1 MATPCITVT
10 LHAYIC
16 ADDVGMMATGRV
28 LAARILQATYGPPQ
42 TYGPPYGGSARNR
55 TMASGV
61 LVIFIC
67 IFSFFFL
74 ELFVS
79 STVRG
84 KAATCLN

>member
-16 ADDVGMMATGRV
+16 ADDVGMMATGRM
-28 LAARILQATYGPPQ
+28 LAARILQATYGPP
-42 TYGPPYGGSARNR
+42 TYGPPQSAGNR

-67 IFSFFFL
+67 IFSF
-74 ELFVS
+74 LF
-79 STVRG
+79 
-84 KAATCLN
+84 